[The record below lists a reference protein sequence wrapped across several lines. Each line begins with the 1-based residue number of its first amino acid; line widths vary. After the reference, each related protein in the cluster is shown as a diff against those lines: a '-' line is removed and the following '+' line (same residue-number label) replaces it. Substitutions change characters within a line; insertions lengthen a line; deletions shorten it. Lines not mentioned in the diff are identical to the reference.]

1 MSTLVDIYHQV
12 FGTSSIANNEIP
24 TWMVHGYI
32 AQCKGIPI
40 NWTKAAKSTTKEK
53 TCRGEMSK
61 GQTTTKKERSSDSC
75 DAMNPNAEG
84 L

>member
-1 MSTLVDIYHQV
+1 
-12 FGTSSIANNEIP
+12 
-24 TWMVHGYI
+24 MVHGYI

-84 L
+84 LWSYLQHSTKLTSDYEGTIVNGDNNE